1 MWRLAEDTLGPEDLQ
16 ALATWL
22 QGNPQLTQGP
32 LVAKFEAAWSR
43 WNGSVASVMVSSGS
57 TANLAL
63 LTALANRLERT
74 PTRIGAAA
82 VTWPTNVTPGL
93 MLGHE
98 LVLLDIDPASL
109 GIDSEHACTA
119 MEAGDID
126 VLLVTH
132 LLGFNSLTE
141 EMIQVASETGVI
153 LLEDCCEAH
162 GARAGET
169 KVGTRGLGS
178 TFSFYFGHHMST
190 VEGGMVCTDDRDL
203 ADRLRMLRNHG
214 LARSSE
220 SFGEFAAQNPNI
232 DRRFLFML
240 SGMNYR
246 STEINAFLGLRQLNA
261 LDERI
266 AKRNAN
272 LKHFLA
278 DAPDWIWKDY
288 NLDGVSS
295 FALPIVAVD
304 DRGHEVVTAVLQDL
318 DIESR
323 PIVAGNLRLQPF
335 LRDLSQV
342 TAQPKTLPVANHI
355 HNHGTYVGNGHH
367 VTSGMVSTLCKAL
380 KKAR

>member
-1 MWRLAEDTLGPEDLQ
+1 MWRLAEDTLGPEDLE
-16 ALATWL
+16 ALADWL
-22 QGNPQLTQGP
+22 GGNPQLTQGP
-32 LVAKFEAAWSR
+32 LVREFEESWSR
-43 WNGSVASVMVSSGS
+43 WNGNQASVMVSSGS

-63 LTALANRLERT
+63 VTAVADRVERA
-74 PTRIGAAA
+74 PLRIGAAA

-93 MLGHE
+93 MLGHQ
-98 LVLLDIDPASL
+98 LVLLDVDSASL
-109 GIDSEHACTA
+109 GIDPEQACMA

-126 VLLVTH
+126 VLFVTH
-132 LLGFNSLTE
+132 LLGFNALTE
-141 EMIQVASETGVI
+141 EMVQVASDNNVR

-190 VEGGMVCTDDRDL
+190 VEGGMVSTDDISL
-203 ADRLRMLRNHG
+203 ADRLRMVRNHG

-220 SFGEFAAQNPNI
+220 SFDLFSARNPNI

-246 STEINAFLGLRQLNA
+246 STDINAFLGLRQLDV

-266 AKRNAN
+266 AQRNTN
-272 LKHFLA
+272 LKQFLEA
-278 DAPDWIWKDY
+278 APDWIWKDY
-288 NLDGVSS
+288 NLDGASS
-295 FALPIVAVD
+295 FALPMIAVD
-304 DRGHEVVTAVLQDL
+304 QRGHETVMKVLRDL
-318 DIESR
+318 DIEAR

-342 TAQPKTLPVANHI
+342 TARPEALPVANHI

-367 VTSGMVSTLCKAL
+367 VTADMVSTLCETL
-380 KKAR
+380 RKAR

>member
-1 MWRLAEDTLGPEDLQ
+1 MWRLAEDTLGHEDLE
-16 ALATWL
+16 ALAVWL
-22 QGNPQLTQGP
+22 QSNPHLTQGP

-43 WNGSVASVMVSSGS
+43 WNGSATSVMVSSGS

-63 LTALANRLERT
+63 VTALTDRVERT
-74 PTRIGAAA
+74 PIRIGAAA

-98 LVLLDIDPASL
+98 LVLLDISPASL
-109 GIDSEHACTA
+109 GIDSEHACRA

-126 VLLVTH
+126 VLFVTH

-141 EMIQVASETGVI
+141 EMIQVASDNGVI

-162 GARAGET
+162 GARAGEA
-169 KVGTRGLGS
+169 KVGTRGLAS

-190 VEGGMVCTDDRDL
+190 IEGGMVSTDDLDL
-203 ADRLRMLRNHG
+203 ADWLGMLRNHG

-220 SFGEFAAQNPNI
+220 SFDEIAAQNPNI

-246 STEINAFLGLRQLNA
+246 STDINAFLGLRQLRV

-266 AKRNAN
+266 AQRNAN
-272 LKHFLA
+272 LEHFLA
-278 DAPDWIWKDY
+278 KAPDWIWKDF

-295 FALPIVAVD
+295 FALPIIAVD
-304 DRGHEVVTAVLQDL
+304 GKGHEAVTAVLRDL

-342 TAQPKTLPVANHI
+342 TARPEALPVANHI

-367 VTSGMVSTLCKAL
+367 VTSDMVSTLCEAL